1 MKYRSNSVLVLVPQ
15 NHFGEHMLKQ
25 ATFLKE
31 ALGMRIFLINI
42 LQSASYFINRLS
54 ITRHKKRHQKK
65 LDSFISFA
73 QTVLESDLPKNT
85 IPLIRYGPLIKTLIK
100 ESEVGGYEFVMLD
113 KNTPNNAA
121 GLSRT
126 DIDRCVSKSFCPVLL
141 TDHEKPVEKISKIL
155 VPIDISQRT
164 TKRLYWATFFAKKFQ
179 ATVKI
184 VSALNIDIKETK
196 SLAFKNAHKLKQML
210 ESRGVHCEVEILKRA
225 NKELHSA
232 ILDFIEK
239 DKPQLVIIRTHQESR
254 FSGRRIGKFV
264 SGIIHGSSVPVFTVG
279 GVTKDWDVNAI

>member
-15 NHFGEHMLKQ
+15 NHYGEQMLKQ

-31 ALGMRIFLINI
+31 VLGMRIFLINI
-42 LQSASYFINRLS
+42 LRSASYFMRSFS
-54 ITRHKKRHQKK
+54 ISHHNKRHQKK
-65 LDSFISFA
+65 LDSFTHFA
-73 QTVLESDLPKNT
+73 KTVLEKDIPRNT
-85 IPLIRYGPLIKTLIK
+85 IPLIRYGPVIKKLIK
-100 ESEVGGYEFVMLD
+100 ESELGGYEFVMLD

-126 DIDRCVSKSFCPVLL
+126 DIDRYVSKSFCPVML
-141 TDHEKPVEKISKIL
+141 TDHEKPMQKISKIL

-164 TKRLYWATFFAKKFQ
+164 TKRLYWATFFAKKCH
-179 ATVKI
+179 ASVKI
-184 VSALNIDIKETK
+184 VSALNIDMKETK

-210 ESRGVHCEVEILKRA
+210 ESRGIHCEVEILKRA
-225 NKELHSA
+225 NKELHTA

-239 DKPQLVIIRTHQESR
+239 DQPQLVIIRTHQEIR

-264 SGIIHGSSVPVFTVG
+264 SGIIHGCSVPVFTVG
-279 GVTKDWDVNAI
+279 GVTQDLDVNAI

>member
-15 NHFGEHMLKQ
+15 NHYGEYMLKQ
-25 ATFLKE
+25 ATFLKG

-54 ITRHKKRHQKK
+54 ITRNKKRHQKK
-65 LDSFISFA
+65 LDSFVSFA
-73 QTVLESDLPKNT
+73 QTVLEKDLPRNT

-100 ESEVGGYEFVMLD
+100 ESKLGGYEFVMLD

-126 DIDRCVSKSFCPVLL
+126 DIDRYVSKSFCPVML

-184 VSALNIDIKETK
+184 VSALNIDIKENK
-196 SLAFKNAHKLKQML
+196 SLAFKNAQKLKQML

-225 NKELHSA
+225 NKELHTA

-239 DKPQLVIIRTHQESR
+239 DKPQLVIIRTHQEIR

-264 SGIIHGSSVPVFTVG
+264 SGIIHGCSVPVFTVG
-279 GVTKDWDVNAI
+279 GVTKDRDVNAI